1 VTSIVQSPPGMVW
14 VESRSRAAAAYCCAT
29 GSGQSQRK
37 TGCRASA
44 GAASRSAKRN
54 RRAFLGGRAATCA
67 FKPLLAGEAHSRSLG
82 LPNFLWK
89 FAGARDDKGGVAP
102 FY

>member
-1 VTSIVQSPPGMVW
+1 MVQFPPAIVW
-14 VESRSRAAAAYCCAT
+14 VERRSRTAAAYCCAT

-37 TGCRASA
+37 TGCWASA

-67 FKPLLAGEAHSRSLG
+67 FTPLLGGEAHSRSLG
-82 LPNFLWK
+82 LPNFLGNSP
-89 FAGARDDKGGVAP
+89 ALGMTRVGVAP